1 MRSAPTTERATWW
14 RTPALRS
21 AVTRFVVEVVKNS
34 ITARSSNEGEFET
47 STTTEAPSS
56 TSGSP
61 SPVSVL
67 TPELGDAATASS
79 SSARRQATTF
89 EPIRPVPPMTTIFMG
104 VPYLCRD
111 ALASAA
117 SGLALL
123 WVAGA
128 TRDCWF
134 CAGGGAL
141 SPLGRPAGP
150 SAERLTGAVRALSDG
165 ACARAPSLISVRA
178 PGWLRVG
185 DMMVDGVVPQ
195 IALRPPL
202 FQ

>member
-89 EPIRPVPPMTTIFMG
+89 EPIRPVPPMTTILMG
-104 VPYLCRD
+104 VPEAKSPSGGNLPGLDGDVVSERFELSDEAFGD
-111 ALASAA
+111 AVGVLAGVVIGAEVA
-117 SGLALL
+117 VELTGLEH
-123 WVAGA
+123 VP
-128 TRDCWF
+128 
-134 CAGGGAL
+134 GGGEDRVADGGHG
-141 SPLGRPAGP
+141 LGVA
-150 SAERLTGAVRALSDG
+150 AAA
-165 ACARAPSLISVRA
+165 A
-178 PGWLRVG
+178 
-185 DMMVDGVVPQ
+185 
-195 IALRPPL
+195 
-202 FQ
+202 